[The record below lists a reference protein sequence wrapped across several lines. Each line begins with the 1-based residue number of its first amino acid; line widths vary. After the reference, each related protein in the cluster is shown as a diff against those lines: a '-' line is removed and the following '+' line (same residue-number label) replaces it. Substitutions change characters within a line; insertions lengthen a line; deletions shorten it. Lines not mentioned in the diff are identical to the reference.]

1 MGARSPAFESLGN
14 DFAWSLLDAAPDATV
29 IVSGTGEIVA
39 VNDHS
44 AALFGFSLDDLLG
57 RAVEDLMPDAAR
69 QVHRAHRTRYRADP
83 TVRSMGADLELRAR
97 RCDGSEF
104 PVEISLSPL
113 QVGDDQFTVAAVRD
127 ISDRVAA
134 EEQLHRVIK
143 TLDSTDDAVL
153 IFDAAT
159 LRYSFVNEG
168 AVRMVGYDREL
179 LVSMTPLHLNPNTS
193 EADYRELVD
202 SLLVDGSAAVTRRAV
217 LVHRDGRE
225 IPVEKTFRPAPA
237 GIDGTRWVITL
248 ARDITDRLAAE
259 ADLERSRG
267 ELRQAEQVVAL
278 ATDRERIARDLH
290 DTVIQRLFGEGLNLQ
305 ATMGLVP
312 EPAARARLET
322 TIEGLDETIKELRA
336 AIFSLQ
342 TPTSTPGG
350 LRGQLLDVL
359 FDATENLGFEPR
371 LQLEGPIDNLDDRV
385 AVHLVPVL
393 REALSNVAQHA
404 EARHVRV
411 AVVVDDDLRLT
422 VADDG
427 QGMPEEVLG
436 GNGLVNLA
444 NRARSLGG
452 GFSIQSRADGGSLL
466 TWHVPI
472 QSP

>member
-1 MGARSPAFESLGN
+1 MGTRSAALEAQGN

-29 IVSGTGEIVA
+29 IVDATGQIVA

-44 AALFGFSLDDLLG
+44 AALFGYPGEELLG
-57 RAVEDLMPDAAR
+57 RGVEDLMPDGVR

-83 TVRSMGADLELRAR
+83 TVRSMGADLELRAQ
-97 RCDGSEF
+97 RCDGSAF

-113 QVGDDQFTVAAVRD
+113 QVGDEQFTVAAVRD

-134 EEQLHRVIK
+134 EEQFHRVLK
-143 TLDSTDDAVL
+143 TLDATDDAVL
-153 IFDAAT
+153 IFDATT

-168 AVRMVGYDREL
+168 AVRMVGYERDEL
-179 LVSMTPLHLNPNTS
+179 TSMTPLHLNPNTS
-193 EADYRELVD
+193 EPEYRELVD
-202 SLLVDGSAAVTRRAV
+202 ALLADGAASVTRRAV
-217 LVHRDGRE
+217 LLHRDGHE

-237 GIDGTRWVITL
+237 GADGTRWVITL
-248 ARDITDRLAAE
+248 ARDITDRLAADAE
-259 ADLERSRG
+259 LERNRE
-267 ELRQAEQVVAL
+267 ELRQAEQVVVL

-305 ATMGLVP
+305 ATMGLVHD
-312 EPAARARLET
+312 PAARARLET

-342 TPTSTPGG
+342 APASAPGG

-359 FDATENLGFEPR
+359 VDATDGLGFEPR
-371 LQLEGPIDNLDDRV
+371 LQLEGPIDNLDDGV

-404 EARHVRV
+404 GARQVRV
-411 AVVVDDDLRLT
+411 AIVVDDHVRLS

-427 QGMPEEVLG
+427 RGMPDEVLG
-436 GNGLVNLA
+436 GNGLANLA
-444 NRARSLGG
+444 GRARSLGG
-452 GFSIQSRADGGSLL
+452 GFSIQSRPEGGSLL
-466 TWHVPI
+466 TWYVPFL
-472 QSP
+472 

>member
-1 MGARSPAFESLGN
+1 
-14 DFAWSLLDAAPDATV
+14 
-29 IVSGTGEIVA
+29 
-39 VNDHS
+39 
-44 AALFGFSLDDLLG
+44 
-57 RAVEDLMPDAAR
+57 
-69 QVHRAHRTRYRADP
+69 
-83 TVRSMGADLELRAR
+83 
-97 RCDGSEF
+97 
-104 PVEISLSPL
+104 
-113 QVGDDQFTVAAVRD
+113 
-127 ISDRVAA
+127 
-134 EEQLHRVIK
+134 
-143 TLDSTDDAVL
+143 
-153 IFDAAT
+153 
-159 LRYSFVNEG
+159 
-168 AVRMVGYDREL
+168 
-179 LVSMTPLHLNPNTS
+179 MTPLHLNPNTS
-193 EADYRELVD
+193 EADYRQLVD

-217 LVHRDGRE
+217 LLHRDGRE

-237 GIDGTRWVITL
+237 GADGTRWVITL

-259 ADLERSRG
+259 ADLERSRD

-278 ATDRERIARDLH
+278 ASDRERIARDLH

-342 TPTSTPGG
+342 APASAPGG

-359 FDATENLGFEPR
+359 YDATESLGFEPR
-371 LQLEGPIDNLDDRV
+371 LQLEGPIDNLDDPV

-404 EARHVRV
+404 GARHVRV
-411 AVVVDDDLRLT
+411 TLVVDDDLRLT

-427 QGMPEEVLG
+427 RGMPEEVLG
-436 GNGLVNLA
+436 GNGLANLA

-452 GFSIQSRADGGSLL
+452 GFSIQSRTDGGSLL

-472 QSP
+472 QSS